1 MFFKRTAASAAIF
14 AFLGVATVAIPIIT
28 FTVAPQVAFANQTFT
43 GRGTFVFRGK
53 TLKITSVN
61 YQTEGKLVSIVVNLS
76 NGQKMLL
83 TGEPRKSNGKT
94 VLIINSGGFGL
105 NRENHQADI
114 SGKLNLNLVKNRLRS
129 LNGSIVFDSQPISIN
144 FTSN

>member
-14 AFLGVATVAIPIIT
+14 AFLGIATVTTPIIT
-28 FTVAPQVAFANQTFT
+28 FTVAPQVAFANQRFT

-61 YQTEGKLVSIVVNLS
+61 YKTEGKLVSVVVNLS

-83 TGEPRKSNGKT
+83 IGEPRKSNGKT
-94 VLIINSGGFGL
+94 VLTISSGGFGL

-114 SGKLNLNLVKNRLRS
+114 SGQLNLNLVKNRLRS

>member
-1 MFFKRTAASAAIF
+1 MFLKRMAASAAIF
-14 AFLGVATVAIPIIT
+14 ASLGIATVVSPIIT
-28 FTVAPQVAFANQTFT
+28 LTVTPQVAFANQTFT
-43 GRGTFVFRGK
+43 GRGTFLFRGK
-53 TLKITSVN
+53 SIKITSVN
-61 YQTEGKLVSIVVNLS
+61 YRTEGKLVSVILNLS

-94 VLIINSGGFGL
+94 ILIISAGGFGL

-114 SGKLNLNLVKNRLRS
+114 SGKLNLNLVKGRLRS
-129 LNGSIVFDSQPISIN
+129 LNGSIVFDSQPITIN